1 MRDTILTEEQ
11 MEELV
16 LRAQAGDETSYFELI
31 SIIQSDLYQIAKAR
45 LNNHE
50 DVNDVLQQTVIYA
63 YRNIKQLHEPKY
75 FKTWIIKILINECN
89 KMYNQNCKKATI
101 FNKLLNRDK
110 NKSDIVDHFE
120 NIDNKL
126 DLEKILDSLN
136 FDERICIVLFYNSGY
151 SASEIADI
159 LCSNEN
165 TIRSRIARAKEKIR
179 KQYQKGGAVN
189 GFSKK

>member
-1 MRDTILTEEQ
+1 

-16 LRAQAGDETSYFELI
+16 LKAQAGDETSYSELI
-31 SIIQSDLYQIAKAR
+31 SIIQNDLYQIAKSR

-63 YRNIKQLHEPKY
+63 YQNIKQLHEPKY

-89 KMYNQNCKKATI
+89 KMYRQNCKKTTI
-101 FNKLLNRDK
+101 FNKLLNRNK
-110 NKSDIVDHFE
+110 NQSEFVDHFE
-120 NIDNKL
+120 NIESKL
-126 DLEKILDSLN
+126 DLEKILNSLN
-136 FDERICIVLFYNSGY
+136 SDERICIVLFYNSGY

-179 KQYQKGGAVN
+179 KQYQKGGVIN

>member
-1 MRDTILTEEQ
+1 

-16 LRAQAGDETSYFELI
+16 LKAQTGDETSFSELI
-31 SIIQSDLYQIAKAR
+31 SVIQNDLYQIAKAR

-63 YRNIKQLHEPKY
+63 YKNIKQLHEPKY

-89 KMYNQNCKKATI
+89 KIYNQNCKKATI

-120 NIDNKL
+120 NIESKL
-126 DLEKILDSLN
+126 DLEKILNSLN
-136 FDERICIVLFYNSGY
+136 SDERICIVLFYNSGY

-179 KQYQKGGAVN
+179 KQYQKGGVIN